1 MAKEDFCFTYYDG
14 DAARDTTHMN
24 RLERGAYHDIVISQR
39 KFGHLTGAQVTKIL
53 GRDFDECWPA
63 IELIMIKDADG
74 KFFIEWLDRSI
85 LKMQA
90 HSKKQSENRKGK
102 TKINQTGTKQ
112 EPTLNQTQPLEDG
125 DGNGN
130 EDGIELE
137 NKKESHENDPRET
150 DSETLG
156 DVEFWTSQVLDGND
170 AYFLNMVRNASIIL
184 NGQLENL
191 ARDHLGKC
199 ARYNWHERMTTQQ
212 AFRHSLLN
220 YITENLKTAKDKQ
233 NGKPS
238 VTLAEL
244 QALRKGDV

>member
-39 KFGHLTGAQVTKIL
+39 KFGHLTSAQITKIL

-63 IELIMIKDADG
+63 IELIMIKDAEG

-90 HSKKQSENRKGK
+90 HSKKQSDNRKGK

-125 DGNGN
+125 DGN

-137 NKKESHENDPRET
+137 NKKESYENDSRET
-150 DSETLG
+150 DTPRHLVWDDELYQETL
-156 DVEFWTSQVLDGND
+156 DRLCK
-170 AYFLNMVRNASIIL
+170 AYKVSGL
-184 NGQLENL
+184 Q
-191 ARDHLGKC
+191 DHLDRWEGWYMNKFEWRKKDLQDMRKSFE
-199 ARYNWHERMTTQQ
+199 AW
-212 AFRHSLLN
+212 
-220 YITENLKTAKDKQ
+220 LKDPKSQDKKT
-233 NGKPS
+233 NGKH